1 MELLCRLLFT
11 EGSNP
16 SLSAL
21 SPNSLM
27 LMTEMYQIAMEKMI
41 PTVRPFFD
49 IYSLFLIAVF
59 RKILERVDKE
69 FKYPCRCVLT
79 SHTFGRSLSP
89 VPLRRKS
96 ARSVSYYALFQGWLL
111 LVKPPGCLCTPTS
124 FITERSFRGLS
135 W

>member
-1 MELLCRLLFT
+1 
-11 EGSNP
+11 
-16 SLSAL
+16 
-21 SPNSLM
+21 M

-69 FKYPCRCVLT
+69 FKYPCRCIFT
-79 SHTFGRSLSP
+79 SHSFGRSLSP
-89 VPLRRKS
+89 VHLRRKS

-111 LVKPPGCLCTPTS
+111 LGKPPGCLCTPTS

>member
-1 MELLCRLLFT
+1 
-11 EGSNP
+11 
-16 SLSAL
+16 
-21 SPNSLM
+21 
-27 LMTEMYQIAMEKMI
+27 MEKMI

-79 SHTFGRSLSP
+79 SHSFGRSLSP
-89 VPLRRKS
+89 VPLWRKS
-96 ARSVSYYALFQGWLL
+96 SRSVSYYALSTVRLVPPIIELL
-111 LVKPPGCLCTPTS
+111 
-124 FITERSFRGLS
+124 FRVLN